1 MNINEKTIIKHFD
14 IIVKELDDVS
24 FFSINNILIDN
35 KHLNINTQ
43 KEKEYLFELSDKIKT
58 FGISRGYFLKNGDN
72 GWMKLSEKGIDLK
85 DSKKGVSKFTKS
97 SNQKFEFTYDGI
109 ISYLKSNKIAAVIL
123 VLVVAFFGISKI
135 INEITKTKENI
146 EKFNNTSDE
155 PKSEDT
161 ISNEFIENQVKNVN
175 TNLILID
182 SLELPYLKNYP
193 ILDKGIYLKYHF
205 NDLVVGGVNIDSLKI
220 NGRTYDGEPLE
231 FRNYNK
237 TFETSITQQP
247 YIEIKYKGSFYSIEI
262 LGKHYSFDCI
272 IQKNIIPTLNLK

>member
-1 MNINEKTIIKHFD
+1 MNINEKIIIKYFD
-14 IIVKELDDVS
+14 IIVRELDDVS

-85 DSKKGVSKFTKS
+85 DSKKGVSKFTYS

-109 ISYLKSNKIAAVIL
+109 ISYIKSNKIAAIIL
-123 VLVVAFFGISKI
+123 VVIVAFFGFSKI
-135 INEITKTKENI
+135 INEITQTKENF
-146 EKFNNTSDE
+146 EKFNNTSEE

-161 ISNEFIENQVKNVN
+161 ISTELTENQVKKSNSN
-175 TNLILID
+175 PILMD

-193 ILDKGIYLKYHF
+193 ILDKGIYLNYHF
-205 NDLVVGGVNIDSLKI
+205 NDLVLGGVNIDSLKI

-237 TFETSITQQP
+237 TIETSITQQP
-247 YIEIKYKGSFYSIEI
+247 YIEIKYKGNFYSIEI

-272 IQKNIIPTLNLK
+272 IKKNIIPTLNLK